1 MVRIQ
6 DVRKCGEEI
15 CMRRNIL
22 CIILCMIL
30 LSACS
35 SKSNE
40 IIEGYSNC
48 EEYYSDGFQDY
59 IDYCKYFYKESE
71 DKKFEENSYYSMKVW
86 RIAISMTLKQII

>member
-1 MVRIQ
+1 
-6 DVRKCGEEI
+6 
-15 CMRRNIL
+15 
-22 CIILCMIL
+22 MIL

-71 DKKFEENSYYSMKVW
+71 DKK
-86 RIAISMTLKQII
+86 I